1 MKKSIK
7 RIFAV
12 VLAMAIC
19 LAIMPVTFAASC
31 RGDVDGDG
39 RTNSGDALLILR
51 HVVGYTIDNFDY
63 YRADLNNDGSLNASD
78 ALRVL
83 QIAVGLDDPTTYSKN
98 EVIKF
103 YSDALDSTAMNDVT
117 VLYQTHYI
125 STMVNDDDP
134 SEVWE
139 FDEYDD
145 MVDDFIDGYDDVG
158 YSIYEFCPAANIDP
172 SLVESATITW
182 DDDGYY
188 FVEITLVEDYA
199 DYDDYVPYTTYPY
212 LINYADCTI
221 SGFENYFTYDGTAYF
236 PGSKIKAVVVNGEL
250 GEIIVEI
257 PFELH
262 MNLEHYE
269 EYWYFDATET
279 GKIVDVYTFAELGGI
294 LY

>member
-103 YSDALDSTAMNDVT
+103 YSDALDSVAMKDIT
-117 VLYQTHYI
+117 VLYESRYN
-125 STMVNDDDP
+125 SRMVNDDDP
-134 SEVWE
+134 SESWV
-139 FDEYDD
+139 FDESNEMLEDTF
-145 MVDDFIDGYDDVG
+145 VDGYDDVG

-212 LINYADCTI
+212 LLNYADCTI

-236 PGSKIKAVVVNGEL
+236 PGSKITAIIVEGEL
-250 GEIIVEI
+250 SSLTIEI

-269 EYWYFDATET
+269 EYWYFDVTEVGT
-279 GKIVDVYTFAELGGI
+279 VMDVYTFCD
-294 LY
+294 